1 MSRVPPLP
9 LFWPWGA
16 RRNLGDPGC
25 VSGQALCLPSTWL
38 PIHKVACRSSG
49 LQGPR
54 LSRPLTLKPRVPQS
68 LQGWDQGQAGG
79 CCTFMGFYEDWDGDL
94 CGQTTFPNLSPWGF
108 FQAQPGC
115 LASPPGK
122 NVFCSHHARPGGR
135 WDGGLQGSRAGQ
147 GCAGRG
153 SLIVSLPGAFPS
165 CELYSPLCQEPKRET
180 PPTPTLVRCRV
191 RGRLAFRW

>member
-122 NVFCSHHARPGGR
+122 MFSVPIMPGPEG
-135 WDGGLQGSRAGQ
+135 DGTEGFREAGQ
-147 GCAGRG
+147 DRG
-153 SLIVSLPGAFPS
+153 
-165 CELYSPLCQEPKRET
+165 
-180 PPTPTLVRCRV
+180 V
-191 RGRLAFRW
+191 RGGEA